1 MLVKESH
8 FTHDE
13 RTQCL
18 FAILLAIVLITVS
31 LITILTEL
39 QRRTHEDC
47 SSINYETY
55 IYILI
60 YNTCVKPWKFP
71 HTCHL
76 KALLLKK
83 KKEYSYR
90 IALNMKYIFVK
101 PARKLYIQINIKC
114 LYLRS
119 ESYEI
124 CIFFHIQIR
133 DTVI

>member
-8 FTHDE
+8 FTHDV

-83 KKEYSYR
+83 KKEHSYR

-101 PARKLYIQINIKC
+101 SAWKLYIQINIKC

-124 CIFFHIQIR
+124 CIFHIQIR